1 VTRAF
6 FDQVDDELRGLLGPA
21 LRDYQ
26 SFRAGRLLKLWY
38 RCAPAHFEAQ
48 LLGARWTPGP
58 APVLEI
64 GLHLE
69 HGEVGVNDRLLA
81 GLIAAREAW
90 APRLPKAVAGPAI
103 GPRARSWRRVSE
115 LMALAEL
122 DDPELAS
129 EAAECLAGYVR
140 VLWPVLGP
148 LVDALAAGSDA
159 ASESEPR

>member
-21 LRDYQ
+21 LRGYE

-38 RCAPAHFEAQ
+38 RWAPAHFEAQ
-48 LLGARWTPGP
+48 LLGARWAPGP
-58 APVLEI
+58 TPVLEI

-69 HGEVGVNDRLLA
+69 HAEVSVNDRLLA
-81 GLIAAREAW
+81 GLGAAREAW

-103 GPRARSWRRVSE
+103 GPRAGSWRRVSE
-115 LMALAEL
+115 LMAVAEL
-122 DDPELAS
+122 DPELAS

-140 VLWPVLGP
+140 ALWPVLGP

-159 ASESEPR
+159 ASESGPR